1 MGYFTEQYAAGA
13 LCAMDELGGRVYGL
27 SQR

>member
-1 MGYFTEQYAAGA
+1 MGYFSEEFAAPA
-13 LCAMDELGGRVYGL
+13 LCAIDELGGRVYGL